1 MKNILFVISF
11 GMIMML
17 SVLSCKDSSSIQ
29 RAVDQYRTGEISIDS
44 FMVFY
49 ADTIN
54 KINVQAWAERHKSD
68 DDLAGFII
76 ARKNKQSNLEVNYLF
91 SLSKNGDVFGVLG
104 LGVRY
109 FKSVESGNKQFTDSA
124 YFWLNKA
131 GELGSAYAYIY
142 LGLLDKLITNKSFTA
157 KTVEYW
163 RKGAKLGNQLCIILF
178 AKAYYYGWEV
188 EKDKSVAFKTLND
201 ADFEKLEP
209 EGLYLLA
216 KMYMDGEGTQQNF
229 YKAFEYFQY
238 AANKGYTDAMCYL
251 GNCYRNGTGV
261 EKNDSL
267 AFIQFNK
274 AANAGNAWGQRCVA
288 ISYKCGDGTAAN
300 LGVANRWYSIAAKN
314 GDEIA
319 IEYCKG
325 HNIDY

>member
-17 SVLSCKDSSSIQ
+17 SVLSCKDNSSIQ
-29 RAVDQYRTGEISIDS
+29 RAVDQYRTGEISVDS
-44 FMVFY
+44 FMSFY
-49 ADTIN
+49 FDTIN
-54 KINVQAWAERHKSD
+54 RKDVLEWAERHKSD
-68 DDLAGFII
+68 DDLAGFTM
-76 ARKNKQSNLEVNYLF
+76 AVENSQPNLVDYTF
-91 SLSKNGDVFGVLG
+91 SLSKKGDPIGMYLLG
-104 LGVRY
+104 IYYYNKLEY
-109 FKSVESGNKQFTDSA
+109 GNKQYTDSA
-124 YFWLNKA
+124 FFWLNRA
-131 GELGSAYAYIY
+131 GELGCGRAYNQLAD
-142 LGLLDKLITNKSFTA
+142 LDELITNKSFTA
-157 KTVEYW
+157 KAVEYF
-163 RKGAKLGNQLCIILF
+163 RQGVQLGEPICIVNL
-178 AKAYYYGWEV
+178 AKAYYYGQGV
-188 EKDKSVAFKTLND
+188 DKNKSVAFKILD
-201 ADFEKLEP
+201 GAEFSKLHP
-209 EGLYLLA
+209 YGVYLLA

-229 YKAFEYFQY
+229 YKAFEYFQC
-238 AANKGYTDAMCYL
+238 AANKGYIDAMCYL

-288 ISYKCGDGTAAN
+288 ICYKCGDGTEAN

-319 IEYCKG
+319 IGYCKD

>member
-17 SVLSCKDSSSIQ
+17 SVLSCKDNSSIQ
-29 RAVDQYRTGEISIDS
+29 RTVDQYRTGEISIDS
-44 FMVFY
+44 FIYFY
-49 ADTIN
+49 FDTVN
-54 KINVQAWAERHKSD
+54 KKDIIAWAEIHKSD
-68 DDLAGFII
+68 DDIAGFTM
-76 ARKNKQSNLEVNYLF
+76 ALKNKQFNLFLDHMF
-91 SLSKNGDVFGVLG
+91 SLSKKEDPFGLFMLGTHYLTRVKNGDDQ
-104 LGVRY
+104 Y
-109 FKSVESGNKQFTDSA
+109 TDSTL
-124 YFWLNKA
+124 FWLNKA
-131 GELGSAYAYIY
+131 GELGSGCAYY
-142 LGLLDKLITNKSFTA
+142 LLADFVITNNPSTPMA
-157 KTVEYW
+157 VEYW
-163 RKGAKLGNQLCIILF
+163 RKGAQLGESGCISNL
-178 AKAYYYGWEV
+178 AKAYYYGWGV
-188 EKDKSVAFKTLND
+188 KKDKSVAFKTLND
-201 ADFEKLEP
+201 ADFEKLAP
-209 EGLYLLA
+209 EGIYLLA

-229 YKAFEYFQY
+229 YKAFEYFQC
-238 AANKGYTDAMCYL
+238 AANKGYIDAMCYL

-288 ISYKCGDGTAAN
+288 ISYKCGDGTEAN

-319 IEYCKG
+319 IEYCKD